1 MVEKFLARHLG
12 GRYEDGKIYLQ
23 DKYITIDTD
32 KNLDEKK
39 LIDKILL
46 EGDKESF
53 EKLLDYYKKPLLK
66 YLMYMTGETEL
77 TMELFQ
83 QTMLM
88 VWRYLD
94 TYRFDLPF
102 STWIFSIASNAA
114 KKHYII
120 NKHMINKIN
129 FDEKTSDIII
139 HEWEKNLD
147 DKIVIQ
153 SMINSIRDPYRTAL
167 KLRFMEELDYKEIA
181 FIMNKKPELIK
192 NYLFKGKKFLLNAW
206 RNQFPENAG
215 SLSV

>member
-1 MVEKFLARHLG
+1 
-12 GRYEDGKIYLQ
+12 
-23 DKYITIDTD
+23 
-32 KNLDEKK
+32 
-39 LIDKILL
+39 
-46 EGDKESF
+46 
-53 EKLLDYYKKPLLK
+53 
-66 YLMYMTGETEL
+66 MYMTGETEL

-181 FIMNKKPELIK
+181 SIMKTNPNQIK
-192 NYLFKGKKFLLNAW
+192 TYLFRAKKTILKSW
-206 RNQFPENAG
+206 IKSQK
-215 SLSV
+215 